1 MYKII
6 KSPVKLKVA
15 IWDIYMSEKSMLGF
29 KNRAFS
35 VEFEILV
42 RLTKNLKKISIP
54 PGVYISVKK
63 IISC

>member
-6 KSPVKLKVA
+6 EPPAKLKVA

-35 VEFEILV
+35 VEFEISI
-42 RLTKNLKKISIP
+42 RLTENLKKIGIP

-63 IISC
+63 IISY

>member
-6 KSPVKLKVA
+6 EPPVKLKVA

-35 VEFEILV
+35 VEFDMSI
-42 RLTKNLKKISIP
+42 RLTKNKKKSAYP
-54 PGVYISVKK
+54 QGYIFP
-63 IISC
+63 